1 MFSPLFPACIKIEI
15 SVSSSSGSDFV
26 ISPPLL
32 NLTFEDRTIL
42 FLTGALIII
51 IFLSNRNIPRPSLL
65 TTRFPSPIRIS
76 PLPKSF
82 LAPKVFTLQLGRY
95 CTLLRFSV
103 CVSPLVSVAQI
114 IVLLPKPSGLACPP
128 AVSSDGRDAGIY
140 VPVLKSLMDLA
151 IWVSAPVSNSVPPCS
166 IGDRFFLFR

>member
-1 MFSPLFPACIKIEI
+1 M
-15 SVSSSSGSDFV
+15 SVLSSSGSDFV

-32 NLTFEDRTIL
+32 NLTFKDRTIL
-42 FLTGALIII
+42 FLMGASMII

-65 TTRFPSPIRIS
+65 TTRFLSLIRIL

-82 LAPKVFTLQLGRY
+82 FALKVFTLQLGRY
-95 CTLLRFSV
+95 CTLLKFSI
-103 CVSPLVSVAQI
+103 CVSPISIVQI

-128 AVSSDGRDAGIY
+128 AVSSDGRDAGTY
-140 VPVLKSLMDLA
+140 VPVLKSSMDLA
-151 IWVSAPVSNSVPPCS
+151 IWVSAPVSNSVPSCL